1 NRRTERAH
9 TAEHGR
15 AAVTVAPVAWASVRP
30 AACRRRAWVARLVA
44 ATALDR
50 VAAPRQG
57 GVNLRPPAEPHREAA
72 SPGPRPAEPHH
83 EAAKSDRR
91 AAARLGGGSP
101 DHRVGE
107 HHQAARI
114 RKHPVPA
121 RHAAANPRRAAPP
134 GHDPYA
140 PRASARDRG

>member
-1 NRRTERAH
+1 
-9 TAEHGR
+9 
-15 AAVTVAPVAWASVRP
+15 WASVRP
-30 AACRRRAWVARLVA
+30 AACRHRAWVARLVA

-50 VAAPRQG
+50 VAAPHQG
-57 GVNLRPPAEPHREAA
+57 GVNLRPPTEPHREAT

-83 EAAKSDRR
+83 EATSPDLPQAEPHQEAAKADPR
-91 AAARLGGGSP
+91 AAARQGGGSP

-121 RHAAANPRRAAPP
+121 RHAAA
-134 GHDPYA
+134 
-140 PRASARDRG
+140 DRKSTRLNSSHVKISY

>member
-1 NRRTERAH
+1 RARHSDRRPRSRRRDVLLPRNAWLGSCPCPNRRTERAH

-15 AAVTVAPVAWASVRP
+15 AAVTVAPVARASVRP

-50 VAAPRQG
+50 VAAPHQG

-83 EAAKSDRR
+83 EAT
-91 AAARLGGGSP
+91 SP
-101 DHRVGE
+101 DLPQAE
-107 HHQAARI
+107 PHQEAA
-114 RKHPVPA
+114 
-121 RHAAANPRRAAPP
+121 
-134 GHDPYA
+134 
-140 PRASARDRG
+140 